1 MKAFNSHRKIF
12 FVFALLYCAV
22 PAISVVA
29 QRSAPV
35 PLPVEVFQIQQLP
48 ATISTVELLK
58 AGNTYLLKCSV
69 TNNSEEKLLGF
80 RYTLLA
86 VDSNNSKR
94 VLASHSEA
102 VALAPYAS
110 KRKKFRTALVS
121 SPTDDVRIVLMLEQ
135 VVGTDSIWEVIKAK
149 DALDAYVSGDFSV
162 VPSVLR
168 IPNHVDAPTPV
179 RIIY

>member
-1 MKAFNSHRKIF
+1 MRAFNSHRKIF
-12 FVFALLYCAV
+12 FVFAFLYCVA
-22 PAISVVA
+22 PAGPVVA

-48 ATISTVELLK
+48 VTISMVELFK
-58 AGNTYLLKCSV
+58 SGTGYLLKCSV
-69 TNNSEEKLLGF
+69 TNNSEEKLFGF

-86 VDSNNSKR
+86 VDSNNGKR

-102 VALAPYAS
+102 VAVAPFAS
-110 KRKKFRTALVS
+110 KRKTFRAALVS
-121 SPTDDVRIVLMLEQ
+121 SPKDDVRFVLMVEQ

-168 IPNHVDAPTPV
+168 VPNHVDSPTPV